1 MKEQTT
7 RTPPKLRV
15 LSAFLAVAMLLTL
28 LPAAAFAASSA
39 SSYKYERKGT
49 VDYVRNEGT
58 TIWRVTNYFGS
69 ESNLTLESQFEGQN
83 VFIINENVFQNKKNL
98 VHVTLPTNLG
108 DIYDGAF
115 SGCANLV
122 SVDVPNTLH
131 EVWPRAFQG
140 CTSLES
146 FSMDGLNWATVDT
159 FAFAGCTSLES
170 FTITGPEATLND
182 NAFEGCTELKSVT
195 LSGIT
200 ATIKNNVFKGCTN
213 LQEITL
219 PNEIKSFGD
228 NVFEG
233 CTSLKTVYFEGTPE
247 EWNANTVIK
256 GKLPAGVTVVCTKPS
271 EPGGGETGGGGTG
284 GGETGGETGGG
295 GTGGGETGGGETG
308 GGETGGGGTGEPDQP
323 TEGTYKLWIKG
334 IQVTDEN
341 KDDVLN
347 DKDDEEN
354 FEGEA
359 TVVFDPDTMT
369 LNLRYAHLDCW
380 GTGETPIRSGL
391 PQLTITGIGGAVLGR
406 TNSITAENGDILFD
420 DGDISLVRG
429 TISANHLTFRNGS
442 WIRMTEWDDTAAGIV
457 ANGTIDIDGS
467 KVVIENE
474 KEPCAIW
481 AKGGDLTVSNGST
494 VQLQVQSTALKGSGK
509 LCVMDGQWYRT
520 SKDGR
525 YEKGTGT
532 PAAFPD
538 SAYFEVVNKNLN
550 LDWYHVW
557 VAGTQVNS
565 ENKGNIAPDIV
576 QGGTI
581 SYDSENDILQIS
593 GPVTLGSPTE
603 PINKTLLAGDSYS
616 KTTKLTADQ
625 TVEGW
630 VTGAWHD
637 GISSMDEIVAGHYI
651 LHAVDPDGNEGIVGQ
666 RNTKINS
673 GVTVELHNFKKG
685 IWFDPVTI
693 YGDVFIYD
701 GEIGLDGFD
710 HTLMPGA
717 TLEIHAKKFLGMT
730 GTSKMRYKGGHL
742 TMNAADSTTE
752 DRGLAALNAEVDQF
766 WYRTGPEAAF
776 VETTAEAFNSN
787 KPLDAVYLELTD
799 EEPSMDGYFIE
810 GDYTYEITA
819 DGNVRILAY
828 EGSEADVVV
837 PATLGGRNVT
847 EIGNSARAIFDAN
860 AAIRSITFPDTL
872 KEMSGLPLFYECEN
886 LKTITIPAS
895 VTEMNFDSVADCFI
909 FNCPNLKTIEFKGTC
924 AQWEAIEK
932 EYVNLDGITVRCSD
946 DTIDPV
952 NPNPNP
958 DPKPD
963 PDDEDVFLQFEDC
976 SVDVEKP
983 DGTTLHVDALTGV
996 IQSQRLPK
1004 GAKVTITLDEKA
1016 IPEGMKF
1023 SCWVFDGP
1031 RPEDLMEDGT
1041 TAAFTMQEDIGVLA
1055 KFSMLEEEDSS
1066 ADFGT
1071 IAAATAVVGVVG
1083 ATAYLVGT
1091 EVALNQLLPA
1101 GTSVPQD
1108 RAQLALLLWNTAG
1121 RPEPAALPAFADVTD
1136 PDTAKAA
1143 QWCMEAGFFQPRE
1156 DGNFKPGKH
1165 VSRWKVLRTYQQ
1177 TVK

>member
-1 MKEQTT
+1 M
-7 RTPPKLRV
+7 
-15 LSAFLAVAMLLTL
+15 
-28 LPAAAFAASSA
+28 
-39 SSYKYERKGT
+39 
-49 VDYVRNEGT
+49 
-58 TIWRVTNYFGS
+58 
-69 ESNLTLESQFEGQN
+69 
-83 VFIINENVFQNKKNL
+83 
-98 VHVTLPTNLG
+98 
-108 DIYDGAF
+108 
-115 SGCANLV
+115 
-122 SVDVPNTLH
+122 
-131 EVWPRAFQG
+131 
-140 CTSLES
+140 
-146 FSMDGLNWATVDT
+146 
-159 FAFAGCTSLES
+159 
-170 FTITGPEATLND
+170 
-182 NAFEGCTELKSVT
+182 
-195 LSGIT
+195 
-200 ATIKNNVFKGCTN
+200 
-213 LQEITL
+213 
-219 PNEIKSFGD
+219 
-228 NVFEG
+228 
-233 CTSLKTVYFEGTPE
+233 
-247 EWNANTVIK
+247 
-256 GKLPAGVTVVCTKPS
+256 TVVCTKPS
-271 EPGGGETGGGGTG
+271 KPGGGETGGGGTDP
-284 GGETGGETGGG
+284 EPDQPSKP
-295 GTGGGETGGGETG
+295 G
-308 GGETGGGGTGEPDQP
+308 GGETGGGGTDPEPDQP
-323 TEGTYKLWIKG
+323 IEGTYKLWIKG

-354 FEGEA
+354 LEGEA

-369 LNLRYAHLDCW
+369 LKLRYAHLDCW

-457 ANGTIDIDGS
+457 ANGKIDIDGS

-474 KEPCAIW
+474 EEACAIW

-494 VQLQVQSTALKGSGK
+494 VQLQVQSTALKGNGK

-520 SKDGR
+520 SKDGQ

-557 VAGTQVNS
+557 VAGTQANS

-576 QGGTI
+576 RGGTI

-616 KTTKLTADQ
+616 KKTKLTADQ

-685 IWFDPVTI
+685 ISFDPVTI

-701 GEIGLDGFD
+701 GEIGLTGFD
-710 HTLMPGA
+710 CTLMPGA
-717 TLEIHAKKFLGMT
+717 TLEIHAKKFLST
-730 GTSKMRYKGGHL
+730 TETSRIHYKGGHL

-752 DRGLAALNAEVDQF
+752 DRGLAALNAEVDKF

-810 GDYTYEITA
+810 GDYTYKITT

-828 EGSEADVVV
+828 GGSEADVVV
-837 PATLGGRNVT
+837 PATLGGRDVT
-847 EIGNSARAIFDAN
+847 EIGNSARPVFDAN

-872 KEMSGLPLFYECEN
+872 KEMSGLPLFHECEN
-886 LKTITIPAS
+886 LETITIPAG
-895 VTEMNFDSVADCFI
+895 VTGMYFHSAADCFI
-909 FNCPNLKTIEFKGTC
+909 SNCPNLKNIVFKGTR

-932 EYVNLDGITVRCSD
+932 EDVNLDGITVRCSD
-946 DTIDPV
+946 GNVDPV
-952 NPNPNP
+952 Q
-958 DPKPD
+958 PD
-963 PDDEDVFLQFEDC
+963 PDQPEQPDPGDPDDKDVFLQFEDC

-983 DGTTLHVDALTGV
+983 DGTTLHFDALTGV

-1004 GAKVTITLDEKA
+1004 GTKVTITLDEKA

-1023 SCWVFDGP
+1023 SCWVFDDP

-1041 TAAFTMQEDIGVLA
+1041 TATFTMQEDIGVLA
-1055 KFSMLEEEDSS
+1055 RFSTLEEDDSS

-1108 RAQLALLLWNTAG
+1108 RAQLARLLWNTAG

-1143 QWCMEAGFFQPRE
+1143 QWCVEAGFFQPRE

-1165 VSRWKVLRTYQQ
+1165 VSRWKVLCTYPRI
-1177 TVK
+1177 VK

>member
-28 LPAAAFAASSA
+28 LPAAAFADDPPGWYYTKDGVKYFNDINSTVWQV
-39 SSYKYERKGT
+39 YKYEGSAAEISLPETINDGNGRNY
-49 VDYVRNEGT
+49 YVGAIRQKAFQDNTRITG
-58 TIWRVTNYFGS
+58 VTFPERYYYVINAWAFSGCT
-69 ESNLTLESQFEGQN
+69 NLTTVNTTTALMDVGERAFENCTSLRSFAMPGEHRQSVDSYAFSGCTSLQSFSMVGYPGKAEIADHVFSGCKNLTQVSLSANVVSIGDNAFENCTNLESITLYNTIKEFG
-83 VFIINENVFQNKKNL
+83 ENVFQN
-98 VHVTLPTNLG
+98 
-108 DIYDGAF
+108 
-115 SGCANLV
+115 SG
-122 SVDVPNTLH
+122 
-131 EVWPRAFQG
+131 
-140 CTSLES
+140 
-146 FSMDGLNWATVDT
+146 
-159 FAFAGCTSLES
+159 
-170 FTITGPEATLND
+170 
-182 NAFEGCTELKSVT
+182 
-195 LSGIT
+195 
-200 ATIKNNVFKGCTN
+200 
-213 LQEITL
+213 
-219 PNEIKSFGD
+219 
-228 NVFEG
+228 
-233 CTSLKTVYFEGTPE
+233 LKTVYFEGTPE

-271 EPGGGETGGGGTG
+271 EPGGGETGGG
-284 GGETGGETGGG
+284 ETGGG
-295 GTGGGETGGGETG
+295 GTDP
-308 GGETGGGGTGEPDQP
+308 EPDQP
-323 TEGTYKLWIKG
+323 IEGTYKLWIKG
-334 IQVTDEN
+334 VQVTDEN

-354 FEGEA
+354 LEGEA

-369 LNLRYAHLDCW
+369 LKLRYAHLDCW

-457 ANGTIDIDGS
+457 ANGKIDIDGS

-474 KEPCAIW
+474 EEACAIW

-494 VQLQVQSTALKGSGK
+494 VQLQVQSTAFKGSGK

-520 SKDGR
+520 SKDSQ

-557 VAGTQVNS
+557 VAGTQANS

-576 QGGTI
+576 RGGTI
-581 SYDSENDILQIS
+581 SYDSENDILRIS

-651 LHAVDPDGNEGIVGQ
+651 LHVVDPDGNEGIVGQ
-666 RNTKINS
+666 RNTKIHS

-685 IWFDPVTI
+685 ISFDPVTI

-701 GEIGLDGFD
+701 GEIGLTGFD
-710 HTLMPGA
+710 CTLMPGA
-717 TLEIHAKKFLGMT
+717 TLEIHAKKFLST
-730 GTSKMRYKGGHL
+730 TETSRIHYKSGHL

-752 DRGLAALNAEVDQF
+752 DRGLAALNAEVDKF

-819 DGNVRILAY
+819 EGNVRILAY
-828 EGSEADVVV
+828 GGSEADVVV
-837 PATLGGRNVT
+837 PATLGGRDVT
-847 EIGNSARAIFDAN
+847 EIGNSARPVFAAN

-872 KEMSGLPLFYECEN
+872 KEMSGLPLFYGCEN
-886 LKTITIPAS
+886 LETITIPAS
-895 VTEMNFDSVADCFI
+895 VTGMNFHSVADCFI
-909 FNCPNLKTIEFKGTC
+909 FNCPNLKTIIFKGTR

-932 EYVNLDGITVRCSD
+932 ESVNLDGITVRCSD
-946 DTIDPV
+946 DNVDPV
-952 NPNPNP
+952 Q
-958 DPKPD
+958 PD
-963 PDDEDVFLQFEDC
+963 PDQPEQPDPGDPDNEEVFLQFEDC

-983 DGTTLHVDALTGV
+983 DGTTLHVDAAGV
-996 IQSQRLPK
+996 KQSQQLPK

-1023 SCWVFDGP
+1023 SCWVFDS

-1041 TAAFTMQEDIGVLA
+1041 TATFTMQEDIGVLA
-1055 KFSMLEEEDSS
+1055 KFSTLEEDDSS

-1165 VSRWKVLRTYQQ
+1165 VFRWKVLRTYQRI
-1177 TVK
+1177 VK